1 MIPGITICEN
11 CSAGQSAGG
20 SLPFCSDL
28 RDGLQ
33 PGAKRAPNPVRALLE
48 WIGGMARSSS
58 GQTLVEFALIL
69 VFATIVVVFALSSI
83 GPDVAEP
90 LNNVANSF

>member
-1 MIPGITICEN
+1 M
-11 CSAGQSAGG
+11 AGST
-20 SLPFCSDL
+20 
-28 RDGLQ
+28 
-33 PGAKRAPNPVRALLE
+33 
-48 WIGGMARSSS
+48 S

-90 LNNVANSF
+90 LNAMANNL